1 MEDTVVRQ
9 AVVIL
14 ASAAMLALGVPL
26 AAHHSGS
33 AAYLEDKSQ
42 TIEGRLVQ
50 FIYRNPHSLV
60 HVDVPDQSGA
70 MTRWVVEWVSG
81 QALSGLG
88 ITRETLKAGD
98 MVVVSGAPGRNAS
111 EHRLLMRN
119 IVRPKDGWK
128 WTGTSR

>member
-1 MEDTVVRQ
+1 MARR

-14 ASAAMLALGVPL
+14 VSAAMLALGVPL
-26 AAHHSGS
+26 VAHHSGS

-60 HVDVPDQSGA
+60 HVDVPDPGGTT
-70 MTRWVVEWVSG
+70 TRWVVEWSSG
-81 QALSGLG
+81 QALSGVG

-98 MVVVSGAPGRNAS
+98 VVVVTGAPGRNAD

-128 WTGTSR
+128 WSGTSQR